1 MGGQGPI
8 RSEEERKKATDG
20 QTESETAGERL
31 CRIKRVR
38 NSSNSTLCRRSV
50 SPSPSVQRRARSPEY
65 ARWRQFKVAAASC
78 GGEASRE
85 ALSKAGSHF
94 HPSNCGWPHR
104 TADGRTTKGAS
115 RARGNDILLRAR
127 PSVRPSAV
135 RWGHLQ
141 LDGWKWESAL
151 LNASRLASPPQ
162 LSAAALNCHHH
173 TYSLGLSETRLYTL
187 LRGIHRNCH

>member
-1 MGGQGPI
+1 MRKSNIWRADRDQCSRADEQLRSAKGVARAAWRRREVGGQGPI

-104 TADGRTTKGAS
+104 TADGRTDGRTDDG
-115 RARGNDILLRAR
+115 RAWRRMSLPL
-127 PSVRPSAV
+127 
-135 RWGHLQ
+135 
-141 LDGWKWESAL
+141 AL
-151 LNASRLASPPQ
+151 LAASLRRSGGRKVGALHFSLCPRERAS
-162 LSAAALNCHHH
+162 
-173 TYSLGLSETRLYTL
+173 
-187 LRGIHRNCH
+187 